1 MTAETPDAGATTG
14 RRRRPTVIA
23 ALLLGIGA
31 ALLWASSRMTW
42 VTAVSAD
49 GLGID
54 RVDDLEGGRWA
65 AALTPLALVLLAAVA
80 AVFAVRG
87 FALRLVSLVV
97 AVVAVAAAIPAV
109 RLLTGDADPETAAG
123 VAALPDRATVT
134 ALETYPLPAV
144 LAIVGAVAAL
154 AAAVTLW
161 RTPREAAGLSSKYD
175 APAARREAAARRAEN
190 DEPLSERGLWDALD
204 AGEDPTDDGG
214 EGDTDTRR

>member
-1 MTAETPDAGATTG
+1 MTEKTPDAGSTPV

-23 ALLLGIGA
+23 ALLLGLGA
-31 ALLWASSRMTW
+31 ALLWASGRMTW
-42 VTAVSAD
+42 VTAVSSD

-87 FALRLVSLVV
+87 FALRLVSVVV
-97 AVVAVAAAIPAV
+97 AIVAVAAAVPAV
-109 RLLTGDADPETAAG
+109 RLLTGDPDPETAAG
-123 VAALPDRATVT
+123 VAALPDRAEVT
-134 ALETYPLPAV
+134 GIETYPPPAILV
-144 LAIVGAVAAL
+144 IVGAVAVL

-161 RTPREAAGLSSKYD
+161 RTPREQAGLSSKYD
-175 APAARREAAARRAEN
+175 APAARREAAARRAES

>member
-80 AVFAVRG
+80 DVCAVRG
-87 FALRLVSLVV
+87 LALRLV
-97 AVVAVAAAIPAV
+97 
-109 RLLTGDADPETAAG
+109 
-123 VAALPDRATVT
+123 
-134 ALETYPLPAV
+134 
-144 LAIVGAVAAL
+144 
-154 AAAVTLW
+154 
-161 RTPREAAGLSSKYD
+161 
-175 APAARREAAARRAEN
+175 
-190 DEPLSERGLWDALD
+190 
-204 AGEDPTDDGG
+204 
-214 EGDTDTRR
+214 